1 MRRLHRPV
9 RVGVVRLGETGD
21 GLLAAAAAVPA
32 GEGRESG
39 RGVRDDGRGVENG
52 RDRSADRIE
61 RRRDRVASK
70 ASNAI
75 RVAGTAGA
83 ETHEMSWLC
92 SLALVPACWSLIVEP
107 HVTLEVS
114 GMSMSSADAR
124 GATRSAIRARARV
137 VVDRR
142 DHMVRARSVPRA
154 RRCVDANRRGPPRVR
169 ERDRSGSERAPCSAR
184 DGAASPRKRERDVA
198 SRSFVRAFVRGP
210 RDRRE
215 RSVEPVSTFRPSAV
229 ERTARRRIDRS
240 IRSSVWSHTTGRA
253 VRPERRVA
261 RHSEVRARRPP
272 LGPTMQSLLSPSLML
287 RSARVALARGVGCVS
302 LPRFRAAPTTP
313 RARVAPPLTEPF
325 SPVFI
330 QTTDSAARACSRIA
344 RRAS

>member
-1 MRRLHRPV
+1 MTDCWPLPLPYLRERGGRADEESETTGEGSRTGAIDRRTDRTSTRSR
-9 RVGVVRLGETGD
+9 RVEGIERDPGRGD
-21 GLLAAAAAVPA
+21 G
-32 GEGRESG
+32 GR
-39 RGVRDDGRGVENG
+39 
-52 RDRSADRIE
+52 
-61 RRRDRVASK
+61 
-70 ASNAI
+70 
-75 RVAGTAGA
+75 

-124 GATRSAIRARARV
+124 GATRSAIRARASV

-229 ERTARRRIDRS
+229 ERTARRRIDRP
-240 IRSSVWSHTTGRA
+240 IRSSVATKPAELFDRSAASPGIPKCA
-253 VRPERRVA
+253 RVA
-261 RHSEVRARRPP
+261 R
-272 LGPTMQSLLSPSLML
+272 
-287 RSARVALARGVGCVS
+287 RSVQPCRVYS
-302 LPRFRAAPTTP
+302 LPA
-313 RARVAPPLTEPF
+313 
-325 SPVFI
+325 
-330 QTTDSAARACSRIA
+330 
-344 RRAS
+344 